1 MTNKKSI
8 VAAKALSALSGKSLT
23 YNAEKNLYLTTGYTS
38 MAGNTYFRAIRF
50 SPRLAVYYHIV
61 EGYACTFLNGITL
74 YRWEGSKAKM
84 IAQKSFNCNPFSESS
99 AREQTLDLL
108 KSYLGDKAKMLGQDV
123 TDQQLLDC
131 SRQLVDELQCK
142 CKA

>member
-1 MTNKKSI
+1 MTKKKFI

-23 YNAEKNLYLTTGYTS
+23 YNAEKNLYQTTEYIS
-38 MAGNTYFRAIRF
+38 MAGNIYHRAIRF
-50 SPRLAVYYHIV
+50 SPRLAVYYDIV
-61 EGYACTFLNGITL
+61 EGYAGTFLNGITL
-74 YRWEGSKAKM
+74 YCWDGSKPKM
-84 IAQKSFNCNPFSESS
+84 IAQKSFNCTFFSESS

-108 KSYLGDKAKMLGQDV
+108 KSYLGDKAKMLGQYV

-131 SRQLVDELQCK
+131 SRQMVDELQCK